1 MRPELT
7 VIIPAYNEE
16 ERLER
21 TLLDVDEYLASRPYA
36 AEILVIDDGSKDRTP
51 SILRSLG
58 PRMGRLRVLT
68 HPVNKGK
75 GMAIKDGI
83 KQAQGRLCLFLDAD
97 GSTSIREWDAFE
109 RRFAQGA
116 RAVIASRHLS
126 GSRIDKPQPWAR
138 RVLGAG
144 YRALCTACFR
154 LRCSDFN
161 CGFKAYETSL
171 AQEVYGEVR
180 MLDWTFDVEVMARLR
195 ARGVT
200 VEELP
205 VAWSH
210 YDKRSHIPPFRTAVR
225 MLISLFRLRGALR
238 ENR

>member
-21 TLLDVDEYLASRPYA
+21 TLTEVDAYLASRPYA
-36 AEILVIDDGSKDRTP
+36 SEILVVDDGSKDRTP
-51 SILRSLG
+51 EILRTLG
-58 PRMGRLRVLT
+58 ERMERLRVLT
-68 HPVNKGK
+68 HPVNSGK
-75 GMAIKDGI
+75 GMAVKDGI
-83 KQAQGRLCLFLDAD
+83 RQARGRLCLFLDAD

-116 RAVIASRHLS
+116 RAVIASRHLK

-138 RVLGAG
+138 RVLGGG
-144 YRALCTACFR
+144 YRLLCRICFG
-154 LRCSDFN
+154 LSCSDFN
-161 CGFKAYETSL
+161 CGFKAYETAL
-171 AQEVYGEVR
+171 AQEVYGQVR

-195 ARGVT
+195 SKGVT

-225 MLISLFRLRGALR
+225 MLISLFRLSGALR
-238 ENR
+238 ER